1 MRRVLRYCDAMR
13 SLRSRLVVL
22 WALSL
27 AASLAVGLLLLQLY
41 RVSSGAAAERA
52 EAALHQGCEA
62 IAEAYGYFATG
73 WAGPPAGAP
82 DGGVDARLRRDLG
95 QVVDQA
101 LAPFGDLQGGLWQA
115 QAGLI
120 GAPAAPWRAAVAALA
135 TRAGRDDQ
143 AESQAIGSGDTTVLL
158 RACPL
163 TGPIDGLVGWT
174 LARVAAAPG
183 YRQLRLGVG
192 VLLALVLLSSL
203 WLTLM
208 IAGYARRIG
217 AIEAAL
223 AGHEAET
230 GHDAAGGD
238 LPQIALTGE
247 RDLDR
252 VVAALNRAGASLAQ
266 ARARGAALAARVA
279 QAERLAALGRVAAGM
294 AHEIRNPIAAMRLRA
309 ENALAVEAESG
320 RARTAL
326 QAILAQVARLDRLI
340 AELLEMTRAREP
352 APAPTDLAALLRGC
366 AAELDESG
374 TRIAVESPER
384 VVMLDSALL
393 RRALDNLVQNA
404 LRHAPAGGVVRVVA
418 ELAGGRL
425 LIRVRDDGAGVP
437 EALRSQLFE
446 PFVSGHA
453 DGTGLGLAIARE
465 MAHAQGGTLALTSPE
480 HPTEFTLD
488 LPMLDL
494 PTPDQPGGDEWPAS

>member
-1 MRRVLRYCDAMR
+1 MR
-13 SLRSRLVVL
+13 SLRSRLFVL

-41 RVSSGAAAERA
+41 RVSSGAEAERA
-52 EAALHQGCEA
+52 QVALRQGCEA
-62 IAEAYGYFATG
+62 IGDGYSYFATG
-73 WAGPPAGAP
+73 WAGPPADAP
-82 DGGVDARLRRDLG
+82 DGGVDAPLRRALG
-95 QVVDQA
+95 ELVAQA
-101 LAPFGDLQGGLWQA
+101 LAPFADLQGGLWQP

-120 GAPAAPWRAAVAALA
+120 GAPPGTAPWQAAVVALA
-135 TRAGRDDQ
+135 RGAGQDDR
-143 AESQAIGSGDTTVLL
+143 AESQSIGSGGTTVLL

-163 TGPIDGLVGWT
+163 AGPIDGLVGWT

-183 YRQLRLGVG
+183 YGQLRLGVG

-223 AGHEAET
+223 AGHEA
-230 GHDAAGGD
+230 AGGD

-252 VVAALNRAGASLAQ
+252 VVAALNRAGSSLAQ
-266 ARARGAALAARVA
+266 ARARAQALSARVA

-309 ENALAVEAESG
+309 ENALAAEPDGGGS

-352 APAPTDLAALLRGC
+352 APAATDLAALLRGC

-374 TRIAVESPER
+374 TRISVESPER
-384 VVMLDSALL
+384 VVALDAALL

-404 LRHAPAGGVVRVVA
+404 LRHAPPGGVVRIVA
-418 ELAGGRL
+418 EVAGERL
-425 LIRVRDDGAGVP
+425 LIRVRDDGDGVP
-437 EALRSQLFE
+437 EALREQVFE

-465 MAHAQGGTLALTSPE
+465 MAHAQRGSLALTHPAQ
-480 HPTEFTLD
+480 PTEFTLD
-488 LPMLDL
+488 LPL
-494 PTPDQPGGDEWPAS
+494 GGAPWPAS